1 MANIIDVKQKMLD
14 RLMEMD
20 LSNVSVF
27 EIGQHVGVLR
37 ALADINEKPYMDTL
51 SEMMSNIS
59 KPKEQMPLGIGCAI
73 GGE

>member
-14 RLMEMD
+14 RLMAMD
-20 LSNVSVF
+20 LSNVTIF
-27 EIGQHVGVLR
+27 ELGQYVGVLR

-51 SEMMSNIS
+51 TEMMANIN
-59 KPKEQMPLGIGCAI
+59 KPKEPMSSGIGYAI

>member
-14 RLMEMD
+14 RLMAMD
-20 LSNVSVF
+20 LRNVTIF
-27 EIGQHVGVLR
+27 ELGQYVGVLR

-51 SEMMSNIS
+51 TEMIANIS
-59 KPKEQMPLGIGCAI
+59 KPKEPIPAGFGYAI

>member
-1 MANIIDVKQKMLD
+1 MATVSDVKQKMLD

-20 LSNVSVF
+20 LSTVSVF
-27 EIGQHVGVLR
+27 EIGQYVGVLR

-51 SEMMSNIS
+51 TEMMANLS
-59 KPKEQMPLGIGCAI
+59 KPKDPAPLGIGCAI

>member
-1 MANIIDVKQKMLD
+1 MANITDVKQKIID

-20 LSNVSVF
+20 MSNVSIF
-27 EIGQHVGVLR
+27 ELGQYVGVLR

-51 SEMMSNIS
+51 TEMLANIN
-59 KPKEQMPLGIGCAI
+59 KPAEPVPFGIGYAM

>member
-1 MANIIDVKQKMLD
+1 MVTVSDVKQKMLD
-14 RLMEMD
+14 RLMEME

-27 EIGQHVGVLR
+27 EMGQYVGILR

-51 SEMMSNIS
+51 AEMMSNLS
-59 KPKEQMPLGIGCAI
+59 NPKDQGPLGIGYAF

>member
-1 MANIIDVKQKMLD
+1 MATVSEVKVKLLD

-20 LSNVSVF
+20 ISNVSVF
-27 EIGQHVGVLR
+27 ELGQYVGALR

-51 SEMMSNIS
+51 TEMMSNIS
-59 KPKEQMPLGIGCAI
+59 KPKDFGCAI

>member
-14 RLMEMD
+14 RLMAMD
-20 LSNVSVF
+20 LSNVTIF
-27 EIGQHVGVLR
+27 ELGQYVGVLR

-51 SEMMSNIS
+51 TEMMANIS
-59 KPKEQMPLGIGCAI
+59 KPKEPMPASIGYAI

>member
-1 MANIIDVKQKMLD
+1 MVTISDVKQKMLD

-20 LSNVSVF
+20 MSNVSVF
-27 EIGQHVGVLR
+27 EIGQYVGVLR

-51 SEMMSNIS
+51 TEMMANLS
-59 KPKEQMPLGIGCAI
+59 KPKDQAALGIGYAI

>member
-1 MANIIDVKQKMLD
+1 MVTISDVKQKMLD

-20 LSNVSVF
+20 MSNVSVF
-27 EIGQHVGVLR
+27 EIGQYVGVLR

-51 SEMMSNIS
+51 TEMMANLS
-59 KPKEQMPLGIGCAI
+59 KPNDQAALGIGYAI

>member
-1 MANIIDVKQKMLD
+1 MATISDVKQKMLD

-20 LSNVSVF
+20 ISNVSVF
-27 EIGQHVGVLR
+27 EIGQYVGVLR

-51 SEMMSNIS
+51 TEMMANLS
-59 KPKEQMPLGIGCAI
+59 KPKEQAALGVGYAI

>member
-1 MANIIDVKQKMLD
+1 MATVSDVKQKMLD

-20 LSNVSVF
+20 MSNVSVF
-27 EIGQHVGVLR
+27 EIGQYVGVLR

-51 SEMMSNIS
+51 TEMMANLS
-59 KPKEQMPLGIGCAI
+59 KPKDRAALGIGYAI

>member
-1 MANIIDVKQKMLD
+1 MANIIDVKRKILE

-20 LSNVSVF
+20 ISNVSIF
-27 EIGQHVGVLR
+27 EIGQYVGVLR

-51 SEMMSNIS
+51 TEMMANIN
-59 KPKEQMPLGIGCAI
+59 KPKEQTPYGVGYAI